1 MAGNANLENFENL
14 KFRKE
19 VWEQGIME
27 AYREA
32 SIVEAITIA
41 PASVEGKCA
50 VFHIANHNASLKDYT
65 GVVEADALQE
75 PSRIE
80 LFYDKRKYWA
90 KAIDDVVKVQMAADL
105 MLPEV
110 NAIGYQV
117 KKELEDKIAEYNR
130 KELRQ
135 ESINILTEKGYSIQT
150 AKQLADFLNYT
161 DAESCKAS
169 IDTMDKIL
177 KSCVEVEVNNKLRAT
192 NSIAPKANSNTGSI
206 TWNDVV
212 NNPKLMSKYK
222 QQQKKK

>member
-1 MAGNANLENFENL
+1 MSEENKVEQKQEQKENPV
-14 KFRKE
+14 KDVNVNKE
-19 VWEQGIME
+19 EK
-27 AYREA
+27 
-32 SIVEAITIA
+32 T
-41 PASVEGKCA
+41 
-50 VFHIANHNASLKDYT
+50 FT
-65 GVVEADALQE
+65 QE
-75 PSRIE
+75 EVNKLIE
-80 LFYDKRKYWA
+80 KRLAKEKA
-90 KAIDDVVKVQMAADL
+90 KAEKEKAEAEKLAQM
-105 MLPEV
+105 
-110 NAIGYQV
+110 NAEEKTKYELEKQ

-161 DAESCKAS
+161 DAESCKTS